1 MIGIGVFQ
9 TVLDAIGSVVAKIY
23 DIIPNYG
30 IAIILLTI
38 LVRLILLPLGIKQVR
53 SMHAMQAVQ
62 PKVKA
67 IQAKYKNDKQ
77 KAQAEIMKVYQEHGV
92 NPLGGCLP
100 LLLQMPVLIC
110 LYAVL
115 RFPPPLPA
123 ETAGK
128 TLTQEQTQAAMIEAL
143 HVPAGSSLQEAITAH
158 DQDWVYGISPGLH
171 FAGANLLCSARDAGK
186 TSAMPLVRGQEQ
198 PSIEMDCG
206 SGNGAKIPIYLLI
219 LFMVGTTYFQQWQM
233 QRASPPGSA
242 QKQQQMI
249 TRVMPLMFLFFF
261 WGYPSGMVL
270 YWSVSNLWQ
279 IGQQHFLLKVIKKEQ
294 AEAEANG
301 GPPARPGKQAKPGK
315 PDTAAK
321 GAAEPKPVKK
331 GLMQRMVEQ
340 AEAQRAAQEEAKKG
354 TKDPKPKPGPR
365 QPPKPSQK
373 KPPAQKPQDPK
384 KPKPEEGS

>member
-1 MIGIGVFQ
+1 MIGIGVWQ
-9 TVLDAIGSVVAKIY
+9 TVLDAIGAVLAKIY
-23 DIIPNYG
+23 DVIPDYG
-30 IAIILLTI
+30 VAIILLTV
-38 LVRLILLPLGIKQVR
+38 LVRLVLLPLGIKQIR

-100 LLLQMPVLIC
+100 LLLQMPVLIS

-115 RFPPPLPA
+115 RFPPPLPPSPA
-123 ETAGK
+123 P
-128 TLTQEQTQAAMIEAL
+128 LPPNVLEAQL
-143 HVPAGSSLQEAITAH
+143 VEGMHVPADSALMQAIVA
-158 DQDWVYGISPGLH
+158 QPPSPGVMFL
-171 FAGANLLCSARDAGK
+171 GANILCSAAEAGK
-186 TSAMPLVRGQEQ
+186 QNDVPVTKDKSGKVTNTWPL
-198 PSIEMDCG
+198 DCG
-206 SGNGAKIPIYLLI
+206 SGPGARIPIYFLI

-261 WGYPSGMVL
+261 WRYPSGMVL

-294 AEAEANG
+294 AAFEASG
-301 GPPARPGKQAKPGK
+301 GKPGRPAAGEK
-315 PDTAAK
+315 PAK
-321 GAAEPKPVKK
+321 SGTGSPEEPRPTKK
-331 GLMQRMVEQ
+331 GLMQRMMEQ
-340 AEAQRAAQEEAKKG
+340 AEAQRAAQEEAKRG
-354 TKDPKPKPGPR
+354 TKRPETKPGAK
-365 QPPKPSQK
+365 QPPKPGQK
-373 KPPAQKPQDPK
+373 KPPGQKPQDPK
-384 KPKPEEGS
+384 KPKPEEGT